1 MTEVQKTSVV
11 YETNQGE
18 VLLAYKRHVGMHTK
32 HIDIRR
38 SFLGYMVEDKYIE
51 ITYIRSE

>member
-1 MTEVQKTSVV
+1 MTEVQKTSIV
-11 YETNQGE
+11 YEKNQWE

-32 HIDIRR
+32 HIDIHHN
-38 SFLGYMVEDKYIE
+38 FLGYMVEDKYIE